1 MNCLIILLLLACGGW
16 RGGQNCGCG
25 CTEMGN
31 GDMCCQRGTDRGG
44 DCPCAGEGR
53 GSMRRSKDPDDDCH
67 DHRMGGPAAW
77 NEGREGRHGSYPSI
91 SGGETCGCDA
101 E

>member
-1 MNCLIILLLLACGGW
+1 MNCLIILLLLACGGCC
-16 RGGQNCGCG
+16 GGQSGCG
-25 CTEMGN
+25 CTGN
-31 GDMCCQRGTDRGG
+31 GNRSYQRDADRGG

-53 GSMRRSKDPDDDCH
+53 GAMRRPGDPDEHDGH

-77 NEGREGRHGSYPSI
+77 NEGREGRHGGYPSI